1 MADEYAEW
9 KAEQA
14 ARWLRHVRELKHDIS
29 RLEDDIEVQRSLA
42 LPSGIDYSRT
52 KVSTSPSADAIPNAV
67 IRLEESIACYMTE
80 LVGYLD
86 EKQEARDCI
95 AKLSDARYRAVLSL
109 YYINGHSWDGVGE
122 KLGYDR
128 DWCMEL
134 RRQSLPLVY
143 DVMPREWRTAIPRA
157 DYS

>member
-14 ARWLRHVRELKHDIS
+14 ARWLRHIRDLKHDIS

-42 LPSGIDYSRT
+42 LPSGIDYSRP
-52 KVSTSPSADAIPNAV
+52 KVSTSPSADAIPNAI
-67 IRLEESIACYMTE
+67 IRLEESIAEYMTE

-86 EKQEARDCI
+86 EKREARDCI
-95 AKLSDARYRAVLSL
+95 AKLSDARYRAVLGL
-109 YYINGHSWDGVGE
+109 YYINGHSWDGVGD

-143 DVMPREWRTAIPRA
+143 DVMPMEWRTAIPRA